1 MKKNPSN
8 RGLPAALPH
17 AAQLEQTFAAQAR
30 PMRLDDLLR
39 VLRLP
44 RRSKKNLLADQGRL
58 IRLPGGLWA
67 QPQSLRTV
75 IGRFSALRNG
85 GGLVSPQRDPANG
98 RAPSEIY
105 IPPEATAGAWHQDTV
120 RAALTPGNARGGT
133 GRVLEVL
140 ERGLKEVPAH
150 VR

>member
-44 RRSKKNLLADQGRL
+44 RRSKKNLLDLLENLADQGRL

-75 IGRFSALRNG
+75 S
-85 GGLVSPQRDPANG
+85 
-98 RAPSEIY
+98 
-105 IPPEATAGAWHQDTV
+105 
-120 RAALTPGNARGGT
+120 
-133 GRVLEVL
+133 
-140 ERGLKEVPAH
+140 
-150 VR
+150 